1 MSTQHTSPPRAP
13 NTPAPQYTEHIGTP
27 EHQCAANRY
36 RFSETRR
43 LETGGQH
50 TNTSQLAS
58 YSCTHRAG
66 DAPPDDGALNDLA
79 DGALNDLADGAA
91 AAASKRRAS
100 DGTAYI

>member
-1 MSTQHTSPPRAP
+1 MSTQHTSPPCAP

-27 EHQCAANRY
+27 VHQCAPNHH
-36 RFSETRR
+36 RFSESRR

-50 TNTSQLAS
+50 TNTSQLTS

-66 DAPPDDGALNDLA
+66 DAPTDDGALNDLD
-79 DGALNDLADGAA
+79 DGALDDLADGAA